1 MDGGGPGDVD
11 YPDLRFQVVEALRS
25 LSDLDYQRRAW
36 GKVDPRVPN
45 RQDDLSLN
53 IHILYD
59 DCAVLPQPKDAL
71 GTLLHPEEVGP
82 LERLEVVLG
91 PLIDSLGNSP
101 DATYL
106 ADPRW
111 PVVVST
117 AREALTTLERH
128 R

>member
-1 MDGGGPGDVD
+1 MDGGRSGDVD
-11 YPDLRFQVVEALRS
+11 YPDMRFQVVEALRS
-25 LSDLDYQRRAW
+25 LSDLDYQHRVW
-36 GKVDPRVPN
+36 GKFDPEVPN
-45 RQDDLSLN
+45 LQDSLDLN

-59 DCAVLPQPKDAL
+59 DCAVLPHPKDSI
-71 GTLLHPEEVGP
+71 GPVLHPEDVGP

-91 PLIDSLGNSP
+91 PLIDSLGDSP

-117 AREALTTLERH
+117 AREALITLERH